1 MARKRGLG
9 ENAVDTAWAKKDE
22 ILNQGCERGEEASGD
37 ETRPRR
43 LTRKSTELD
52 RSQCAWLYNHH
63 VVFTCIC
70 LFHSLSSTFLPQK
83 IQQNCH
89 LLDKASLIPEHFALI
104 LFLNFQ
110 HGFSIRRFI
119 KVNKGLFV

>member
-52 RSQCAWLYNHH
+52 QS
-63 VVFTCIC
+63 
-70 LFHSLSSTFLPQK
+70 
-83 IQQNCH
+83 
-89 LLDKASLIPEHFALI
+89 
-104 LFLNFQ
+104 LFLLTISCVALGKLLNP
-110 HGFSIRRFI
+110 SEA
-119 KVNKGLFV
+119 VSSY